1 VTAAED
7 SLRFCPRCAGAL
19 EWRDAGHPASRQP
32 VCTVCGF
39 VLWQNLKATVEAIIV
54 RGDDERIDVLL
65 GRRAG
70 SEPEEWDIPGG
81 FLNADDRLHDAL
93 RRECL
98 REYGAHVEIG
108 DLLGAFED
116 VYLGSRI
123 VCLIYVCRIR
133 SGEPRA
139 ADIIDR
145 VAWFPLD
152 ATPRIAYAAVRDAL
166 AALRAR
172 TRAGE

>member
-1 VTAAED
+1 VSAGEGD
-7 SLRFCPRCAGAL
+7 LRFCPLCAGAL
-19 EWRDAGHPASRQP
+19 ERRDAGQPASRQP
-32 VCTVCGF
+32 VCTACGY
-39 VLWQNLKATVEAIIV
+39 VLWRNLKATVEAMIV
-54 RGDDERIDVLL
+54 RGEGAATEVLL

-70 SEPEEWDIPGG
+70 SEPEGWDIPGG
-81 FLNADDRLHDAL
+81 FLNADDRLHAAL

-98 REYGAHVEIG
+98 REYGVHVEIG

-116 VYLGSRI
+116 EYLGARI
-123 VCLIYVCRIR
+123 VSLIYMCRVT

-139 ADIIDR
+139 ADIVDR

-152 ATPRIAYAAVRDAL
+152 ATPPIAYAAVRDAL

-172 TRAGE
+172 IAPG